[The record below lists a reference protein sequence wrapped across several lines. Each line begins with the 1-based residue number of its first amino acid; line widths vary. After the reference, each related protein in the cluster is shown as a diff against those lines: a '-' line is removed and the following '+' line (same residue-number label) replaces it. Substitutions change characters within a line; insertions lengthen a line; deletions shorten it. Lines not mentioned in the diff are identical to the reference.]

1 MPLAAFLFLVCLA
14 ASLGSSFVLARAL
27 DRIGVRLRL
36 TDAVIGMLTALG
48 ADAPEI
54 STAAAAVL
62 SKHDEIGVGVVLGSN
77 VVNLAALLGIG
88 ALLAGRVHLGRR
100 AAALEGATAIAVAAV
115 AVPVA
120 AGWIGPIPALVLCA
134 CVLVPYVWLAAQR
147 PADITHGQR
156 VTGLRRRIARAVAEE
171 QRAARSDHHE
181 RPATRGDLLVVAP
194 AVALVIGASVGMVHA
209 AVDIGHHFSI
219 SGAVMGTLVLAG
231 LTSIPNA
238 VAAVRLALHH
248 RSSAVVSE
256 AFNSNNLNIVAGL
269 LLPAALLGGVAGSAA
284 GRLSAVW
291 ALAMTMA
298 VVAML
303 LRRRGMR
310 RPEAVLVIASY
321 LAFAAVL
328 IHVG

>member
-1 MPLAAFLFLVCLA
+1 MPLAASLFLVCLA

-62 SKHDEIGVGVVLGSN
+62 SKHDDIGVGVVLGSN

-181 RPATRGDLLVVAP
+181 RPATCGDLLVVAP

-209 AVDIGHHFSI
+209 AS
-219 SGAVMGTLVLAG
+219 
-231 LTSIPNA
+231 TSAITS
-238 VAAVRLALHH
+238 RY
-248 RSSAVVSE
+248 R
-256 AFNSNNLNIVAGL
+256 
-269 LLPAALLGGVAGSAA
+269 
-284 GRLSAVW
+284 GR
-291 ALAMTMA
+291 
-298 VVAML
+298 
-303 LRRRGMR
+303 
-310 RPEAVLVIASY
+310 
-321 LAFAAVL
+321 
-328 IHVG
+328 